1 MLNLS
6 SRLRLTK
13 RKCVFGFLGLL
24 RSCVFSG
31 AHDRNRRWMQ
41 ARRAAALPPPL
52 SSCFQYDLIT
62 LYLWTRHGRN
72 QGFPNPVYLIERI
85 DDENKQERKNKI
97 YQIQQNGYGF
107 YFLFFVF
114 IFYFVVAWRGNVE
127 IQLLARLF
135 TTLQFYLFSFFFSS
149 RF

>member
-1 MLNLS
+1 
-6 SRLRLTK
+6 
-13 RKCVFGFLGLL
+13 
-24 RSCVFSG
+24 
-31 AHDRNRRWMQ
+31 
-41 ARRAAALPPPL
+41 
-52 SSCFQYDLIT
+52 
-62 LYLWTRHGRN
+62 
-72 QGFPNPVYLIERI
+72 VYLIERI

-135 TTLQFYLFSFFFSS
+135 TTLQFYLFSFFF
-149 RF
+149 FFFF